1 MLAEMLAMRL
11 LREFSTRELIDVLSY
26 DFDPLQGVPPPPT
39 ARGGAAPSHKSAFNF
54 SEYRPATIR
63 TSTIEVA
70 IRAQAKRFLAHPL
83 VVQHLEAVWRGTIVF
98 HSAADNL
105 HRYPSKPTLNT
116 ARHYGATHSIAQ
128 TNRAREAGLAGQM
141 IRRAVTL
148 YDPTDAS
155 IFKLSRLRVPRYR
168 QIFSTLS
175 YMIMLGLFLAVLVER
190 SLDITVLEVI
200 FWFWSA
206 GFMLD
211 EIVGFSEQG
220 FGLYII
226 SVWNAF
232 DVGILF
238 MFFLYYVLRLYGI
251 IITANHKHHIADMAY
266 DILASTAVLLFPR
279 LFNFLD
285 HYKYFSQL
293 LIAFRMMFQDLIAI
307 LILMVITCSGFFVAF
322 TLSFGQQ
329 QFGGALGTVY
339 ALFQIVMGFT
349 PAAWAV
355 WDQYN
360 VLGQSLLV
368 IFMIICHFLVVTIL
382 ITVLTNSFMAVVKAA
397 DEEHQFLFAVNTI
410 SMVRNTRTKEG
421 VEHANATTYRSSLM
435 RCSRIL
441 RRPI

>member
-39 ARGGAAPSHKSAFNF
+39 ARGGLPRKSAFNF
-54 SEYRPATIR
+54 AEHRPVTVR

-70 IRAQAKRFLAHPL
+70 IRSQAKRFLAHPL

-105 HRYPSKPTLNT
+105 HRYPSKPLLNT
-116 ARHYGATHSIAQ
+116 ARHYGATLQVHEAIS
-128 TNRAREAGLAGQM
+128 TREPALAGTM

-168 QIFSTLS
+168 QIFSTIS
-175 YMIMLGLFLAVLVER
+175 YMIMLGLFLAVLIER

-238 MFFLYYVLRLYGI
+238 MFFIYYLLRLYGI
-251 IITANHKHHIADMAY
+251 IIAASHKHHIADMAY
-266 DILASTAVLLFPR
+266 DVLASTAVLLFPR

-285 HYKYFSQL
+285 HFKYFSQL
-293 LIAFRMMFQDLIAI
+293 LIAFRMMAQDLVAI

-322 TLSFGQQ
+322 ALSFGRG
-329 QFGGALGTVY
+329 QFGGPAGVIY

-349 PAAWAV
+349 PAAWNV
-355 WDQYN
+355 WDQFN
-360 VLGQSLLV
+360 PLGQALLT
-368 IFMIICHFLVVTIL
+368 IFMIICHFVVVTIL

-410 SMVRNTRTKEG
+410 SMVSQITAVTRIHT
-421 VEHANATTYRSSLM
+421 
-435 RCSRIL
+435 
-441 RRPI
+441 